1 MFENESHASVHSDK
15 TKEGLSLFGT
25 LNGTKTTLGRALL
38 RTWLLRPSLSLSV
51 INDRH
56 EAVECFMRLEN
67 IATGTL
73 MHSHLKGIKNMP
85 RILSVLRTGRGKLA
99 DWQGFVKFTFH
110 TTMLRDTLMELRHAN
125 GVDIIKKLMSALDVV
140 TFKEIGSRVN
150 DIVDWEESAIAGRV
164 CVRPHIDEELDNRK
178 HVYNGIDSVLSAVA
192 KQLSESVSPDI
203 APFLNVVY
211 FPQLGYL
218 ICIPMLDE
226 WQGEAGIQAIDGWT
240 FQFSSDAHVYFKSQE
255 MQDMDT
261 HIGDLH
267 STIVDRELEIIQDL
281 LEEVLVVDDAMGK
294 ACDVCA
300 EADCLLSFAEASRL
314 YDYKRPDMVQD
325 NYIEIIGGRHPLH
338 EQVVDT
344 FVPNNARILGG
355 AGAGSSPST
364 PDDIEEWNSVILC
377 TGANA
382 CGKSV
387 YLKQIAIIQIMAQ
400 IGWSVKYFAPAS
412 IVPTAK

>member
-1 MFENESHASVHSDK
+1 
-15 TKEGLSLFGT
+15 
-25 LNGTKTTLGRALL
+25 
-38 RTWLLRPSLSLSV
+38 
-51 INDRH
+51 
-56 EAVECFMRLEN
+56 
-67 IATGTL
+67 
-73 MHSHLKGIKNMP
+73 
-85 RILSVLRTGRGKLA
+85 
-99 DWQGFVKFTFH
+99 
-110 TTMLRDTLMELRHAN
+110 
-125 GVDIIKKLMSALDVV
+125 MSALDVV

-344 FVPNNARILGG
+344 FVPNDARIIGG

-364 PDDIEEWNSVILC
+364 PDDIEQWNSVILC